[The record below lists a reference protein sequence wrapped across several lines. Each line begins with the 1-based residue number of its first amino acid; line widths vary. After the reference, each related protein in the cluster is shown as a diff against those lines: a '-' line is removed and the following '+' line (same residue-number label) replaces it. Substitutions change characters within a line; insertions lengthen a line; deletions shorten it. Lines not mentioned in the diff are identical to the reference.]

1 MKNPIWSTDHNKF
14 INAFQAISYAAV
26 HTPHIPVK
34 FELLEEEFDAVNWLI
49 EPAQSFAELCDI
61 RAAQLRHKYDRLVLF
76 FSGGTDSITVYNTFK
91 RLKLHIDEIIIYY
104 HDQDEHGHPAQ
115 NVKWLKDHHWDLTTI
130 ITVYHRD
137 ENFDTYTSLNDDWT
151 CNPAITYSPS
161 PFINHS
167 KIIERTERWRGQS
180 WAAILGAE
188 KPHVYYSDGKWF
200 STHLDKIYSAYANLD
215 SAFEWFF
222 TSPDLIDLHVK
233 QTHMLVNGMINSN
246 YPIPNGWNS
255 LRFAEQNVTTANFI
269 AAACGRDSELI
280 LGLTYLQRTW
290 LSKNPVNT
298 VGILNKNDN
307 NFYTKDDRFKSYIAG
322 LLAMQTDQTIISYMK
337 RHNRLPTD
345 GSIDGYHGQFGK
357 FRQVR

>member
-1 MKNPIWSTDHNKF
+1 M
-14 INAFQAISYAAV
+14 
-26 HTPHIPVK
+26 
-34 FELLEEEFDAVNWLI
+34 
-49 EPAQSFAELCDI
+49 
-61 RAAQLRHKYDRLVLF
+61 
-76 FSGGTDSITVYNTFK
+76 
-91 RLKLHIDEIIIYY
+91 
-104 HDQDEHGHPAQ
+104 
-115 NVKWLKDHHWDLTTI
+115 
-130 ITVYHRD
+130 
-137 ENFDTYTSLNDDWT
+137 
-151 CNPAITYSPS
+151 
-161 PFINHS
+161 
-167 KIIERTERWRGQS
+167 
-180 WAAILGAE
+180 
-188 KPHVYYSDGKWF
+188 YYSDGKWF

-246 YPIPNGWNS
+246 YPIPDGWNS
-255 LRFAEQNVTTANFI
+255 IRFAEQNVTTANFI